1 MKAQLLI
8 TKRNIKMQQLTF
20 IHANSQKAWLEGSL
34 FIPEKENLWYL
45 Q

>member
-1 MKAQLLI
+1 M
-8 TKRNIKMQQLTF
+8 RQLTF
-20 IHANSQKAWLEGSL
+20 IRANSQKAWLEEGSL